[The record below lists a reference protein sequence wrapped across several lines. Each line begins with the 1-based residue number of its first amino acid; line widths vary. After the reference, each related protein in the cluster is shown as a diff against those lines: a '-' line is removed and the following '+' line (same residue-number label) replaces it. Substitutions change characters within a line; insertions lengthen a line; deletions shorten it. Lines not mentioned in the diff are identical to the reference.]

1 MYNIIEQLKYEEF
14 KLDFNKNFIVWL
26 NNHKRLND
34 KRRKRIK
41 RGGK

>member
-1 MYNIIEQLKYEEF
+1 MNVLDIIKQNIYE
-14 KLDFNKNFIVWL
+14 LNFNKNFIVWL